1 MRDLNEAYIA
11 ELRHAIVQAI
21 CEVSAARQGEQPAGQ
36 PKTLYIGSAEVCQT
50 LTILLAEFLEG
61 VPGLNTPAD
70 VRGMSETVAKKLRM
84 GIAEIRQL
92 RAETGGKPLP
102 SVIIRPD

>member
-1 MRDLNEAYIA
+1 MADLNEDYITD
-11 ELRHAIVQAI
+11 LRKAIVQAI
-21 CEVSAARQGEQPAGQ
+21 CEVSAARQGEPTGQ
-36 PKTLYIGSAEVCQT
+36 PRTLYIGSAEVCQT

-61 VPGLNTPAD
+61 VPGLDTPAD
-70 VRGMSETVAKKLRM
+70 VRRMSETIAKKLRL

-92 RAETGGKPLP
+92 RAATGGKPLP